1 MGRGRVSGT
10 GERVSVEGRGRRAVR
25 DRWILGGPA
34 PPLPTHRRFAT
45 AARLSSTLG
54 SQRSRPRITKSAGR
68 ERAAA
73 NFFEPVGPVP
83 AGRS

>member
-1 MGRGRVSGT
+1 M
-10 GERVSVEGRGRRAVR
+10 EGRGRRAVR
-25 DRWILGGPA
+25 DRWVLGVAAARSGPA

-54 SQRSRPRITKSAGR
+54 SQRSRPRITKSAGP

-73 NFFEPVGPVP
+73 NFFEPVGLVP